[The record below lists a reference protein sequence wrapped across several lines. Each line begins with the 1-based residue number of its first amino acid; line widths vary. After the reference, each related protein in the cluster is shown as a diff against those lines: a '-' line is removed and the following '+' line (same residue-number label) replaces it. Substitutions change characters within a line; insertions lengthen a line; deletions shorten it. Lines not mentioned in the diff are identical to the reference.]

1 MFCKFLFGMDTKKV
15 WIISFWYGHC
25 CGRAF
30 GGTDLELYWEGK
42 NYGSVSRIWYL
53 LLSQEELWQRYEEL
67 ISVTVPEISTYLLT
81 IVLLWYLSPS
91 FDTNCRVFPGCRSF
105 CMHSVP
111 YRAIWPIWYDPRRH
125 LCCHM
130 ASLNCH
136 VCGTRHNLNVS
147 CHDIIIHV
155 SHKPHSVVGSGKSRV
170 LSQYDSESRTVRVR
184 SAINGSRAENRRA
197 EHN

>member
-1 MFCKFLFGMDTKKV
+1 MFYARIDEYVSRSSAASKQRTNRLSCWTSLQNRLCKSWNLQWKCRKFILMFCKFLFGMDTKKV

-67 ISVTVPEISTYLLT
+67 ISVTVPEILTYILT

-111 YRAIWPIWYDPRRH
+111 YRAIWLIWYDPRRH

-136 VCGTRHNLNVS
+136 VCGT
-147 CHDIIIHV
+147 
-155 SHKPHSVVGSGKSRV
+155 P
-170 LSQYDSESRTVRVR
+170 
-184 SAINGSRAENRRA
+184 
-197 EHN
+197 